1 MTLTPSPPATAYFV
15 SGYTTTKDEVVL
27 SEKSETPGA
36 LFTVLKA
43 EQTLKVLA
51 EGLAR
56 NKVVIAF
63 ARRLGGTD
71 IQVSIDRALWKL
83 CPTDR
88 ELDLRRPRQSSQ
100 SALNNCLRTFTEN
113 AMLLAYLTAV
123 PRRS

>member
-1 MTLTPSPPATAYFV
+1 
-15 SGYTTTKDEVVL
+15 VL

-71 IQVSIDRALWKL
+71 IQVSIDTSVVETL
-83 CPTDR
+83 PNG
-88 ELDLRRPRQSSQ
+88 Q
-100 SALNNCLRTFTEN
+100 RTRSPKATTEFSKCVEQ
-113 AMLLAYLTAV
+113 L
-123 PRRS
+123 S

>member
-1 MTLTPSPPATAYFV
+1 LHDLDPRTMTLTPSPPATAYFV

-43 EQTLKVLA
+43 EHTLKVLA

-71 IQVSIDRALWKL
+71 IQVSIDTSVETL
-83 CPTDR
+83 PNG
-88 ELDLRRPRQSSQ
+88 Q
-100 SALNNCLRTFTEN
+100 RTRSPKATTEFSK
-113 AMLLAYLTAV
+113 V
-123 PRRS
+123 R